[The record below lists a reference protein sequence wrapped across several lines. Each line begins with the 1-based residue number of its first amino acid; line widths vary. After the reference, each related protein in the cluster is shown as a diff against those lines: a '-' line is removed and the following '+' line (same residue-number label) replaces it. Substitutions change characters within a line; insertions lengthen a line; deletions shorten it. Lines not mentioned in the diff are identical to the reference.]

1 MRSIKERV
9 EVTGLLKVS
18 ETEVCQAEEGTVSR
32 GLLLAA
38 VADLPEVAAA
48 GAFRVGLMEPDSALL
63 AADDVLVER
72 DVTEAIVAAVLAP
85 KDELILDVVEILD

>member
-1 MRSIKERV
+1 MRAIEERV
-9 EVTGLLKVS
+9 QVTGLLQVS
-18 ETEVCQAEEGTVSR
+18 ETEVCQAEEGAVSR

-48 GAFRVGLMEPDSALL
+48 GACRVWLVEPDAALL

-72 DVTEAIVAAVLAP
+72 DVTEAIVATVLAP

>member
-9 EVTGLLKVS
+9 EVTGLLEVS
-18 ETEVCQAEEGTVSR
+18 ETEVCQAEEGAVSR

-48 GAFRVGLMEPDSALL
+48 GAFRVWSLEPDSALL